1 MVLTL
6 VGLGLNDERDVSIRG
21 LEAIRA
27 ADILYL
33 ENYTATLNVDTN
45 RLVSS
50 AQYAFRV
57 RFNSSFIRSST
68 RPQLTRLRS
77 GGFILHRLRCEIS
90 GYHACLAQER
100 FFEKPIILAD
110 RDFVEG
116 SAEAMLEAA
125 KTKRVACLVVGDPFW
140 LVC

>member
-50 AQYAFRV
+50 AQHAFRV
-57 RFNSSFIRSST
+57 RFNSSFI
-68 RPQLTRLRS
+68 
-77 GGFILHRLRCEIS
+77 
-90 GYHACLAQER
+90 
-100 FFEKPIILAD
+100 
-110 RDFVEG
+110 
-116 SAEAMLEAA
+116 
-125 KTKRVACLVVGDPFW
+125 
-140 LVC
+140 

>member
-1 MVLTL
+1 MHSGSDSTL
-6 VGLGLNDERDVSIRG
+6 
-21 LEAIRA
+21 
-27 ADILYL
+27 
-33 ENYTATLNVDTN
+33 
-45 RLVSS
+45 
-50 AQYAFRV
+50 
-57 RFNSSFIRSST
+57 RSSEA
-68 RPQLTRLRS
+68 QLSRLGS
-77 GGFILHRLRCEIS
+77 GGLILHRLRGGMS
-90 GYHACLAQER
+90 GCHACHAQER